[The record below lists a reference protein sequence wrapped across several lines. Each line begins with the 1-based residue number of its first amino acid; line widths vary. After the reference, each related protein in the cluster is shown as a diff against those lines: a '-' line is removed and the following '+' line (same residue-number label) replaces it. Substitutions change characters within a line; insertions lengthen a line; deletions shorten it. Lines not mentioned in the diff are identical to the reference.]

1 MTDID
6 KSQQGKIKLVSKAN
20 DLVEAKYRLTVQ
32 EQKLII
38 IAISKINPMKPEF
51 ENPYRLSVD
60 EVAEAC
66 GIEKT
71 GVYQKVAATVDKLM
85 TRLVKLKESDG
96 HRVVHWVSEAKY
108 YAGMGHFDLWFHE
121 KMEPYLLDLK
131 EYISYD
137 RNAVLQFQSQ
147 YSFRIYE
154 ILKKWKG
161 ANKHNQFSVKVQQLR
176 EVLGIRKTEY
186 RLFADFKRRVVDK
199 AKVEL
204 TQQSDLTFE
213 YHTWKEGRA
222 VVGLVFKIKD
232 NAPTGK
238 PKKSKRGRPKK
249 NKSDQEIHLET
260 NPPLEDFF
268 DEGYSDNLTNTLH
281 SKGIVHHDKYKNDG
295 VKEEHWNQAIE
306 EVSEDANP
314 GLVVSSAKKHRDLS
328 KPKELKPDLSLDNRD
343 YWEEHQLEYTGLG
356 YSSAYLQDKDGNTI
370 TWADENFLDKIEKY
384 RKSED
389 QREANLFVETFKV
402 LTAGGAQQKII
413 NRINQK
419 KQEGVYTDW
428 DTSSNR
434 VNGTNPEKVGSYF
447 VGRASKENE
456 DELKLIY
463 TDVYGDGW
471 EEKAKERLSKK
482 GITF

>member
-1 MTDID
+1 MTDHD
-6 KSQQGKIKLVSKAN
+6 KSDNRLRLVSKAN

-32 EQKLII
+32 EQKII
-38 IAISKINPMKPEF
+38 LMAISKINPMESEF
-51 ENPYRLSVD
+51 NNPYSLSID

-66 GIEKT
+66 EINRGGT
-71 GVYQKVAATVDKLM
+71 YQKVAAAVDKLM
-85 TRLVKLKESDG
+85 TRLVKLKTDDG
-96 HRVVHWVSEAKY
+96 HVVTHWIQKARY
-108 YAGMGHFDLWFHE
+108 YTGQGHFEFWFDE
-121 KMEPYLLDLK
+121 DMKPYLLNLK

-137 RNAVLQFQSQ
+137 RKAVLQFQSQ

-154 ILKKWKG
+154 ILKKWQG
-161 ANKHNQFSVKVQQLR
+161 ANKGNQFSVKVEQIR

-186 RLFADFKRRVVDK
+186 RLFADFKRRVIDK

-232 NAPTGK
+232 NVPTGK
-238 PKKSKRGRPKK
+238 PKKVKRGRPKK

-281 SKGIVHHDKYKNDG
+281 SKGIVHHEKYKNDG

-306 EVSEDANP
+306 EVSEDAKP

-328 KPKELKPDLSLDNRD
+328 KPKESKPDHSSDNRE
-343 YWEEHQLEYTGLG
+343 YWEEHQLEFSGLS
-356 YSSAYLQDKDGNTI
+356 YSTAYLQDKKGNI
-370 TWADENFLDKIEKY
+370 IIWADENFLDKIEKY

-389 QREANLFVETFKV
+389 QRETNLFVETFKV
-402 LTAGGAQQKII
+402 LTAGGAQQKVI

-434 VNGTNPEKVGSYF
+434 VNGTNPEKVGAYF